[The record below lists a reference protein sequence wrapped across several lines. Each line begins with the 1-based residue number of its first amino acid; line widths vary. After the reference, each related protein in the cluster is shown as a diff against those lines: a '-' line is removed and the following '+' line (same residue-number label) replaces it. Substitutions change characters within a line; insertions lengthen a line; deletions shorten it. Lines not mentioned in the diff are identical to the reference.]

1 LPEKRDKKFHNTYPR
16 FYRELFYLES
26 EFNQK
31 YKEPIFDK
39 RFEIV
44 NYVDTYGGPIGV
56 EDFW

>member
-1 LPEKRDKKFHNTYPR
+1 VTKKFYNTYPR